1 MIWVWRHARPGPH
14 GRPCRGD
21 LLVRTPSL
29 PMFLLIPWLLRLGW
43 SFWSALAA
51 GCVLTILLYVAMT
64 LIKPKFSLKL

>member
-1 MIWVWRHARPGPH
+1 
-14 GRPCRGD
+14 
-21 LLVRTPSL
+21 
-29 PMFLLIPWLLRLGW
+29 MFLLIPWLLRLGW